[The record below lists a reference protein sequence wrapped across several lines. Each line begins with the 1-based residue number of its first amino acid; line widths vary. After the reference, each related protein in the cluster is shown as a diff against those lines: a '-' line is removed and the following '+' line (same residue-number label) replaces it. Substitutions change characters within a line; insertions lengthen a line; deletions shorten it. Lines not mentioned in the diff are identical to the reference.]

1 MAAVSCS
8 GLHCAGC
15 GAGAAVPPAALAG
28 LFGLAWVAGHLA
40 EVIAVSAACGV
51 LSVAAVAALV
61 RWADR
66 RDARHA
72 ARGPLLITRAPA
84 PPPPAIEQHVHYHI
98 HVADTAATARVIGQ
112 AVTNTQLSRDS
123 HGQRTA

>member
-15 GAGAAVPPAALAG
+15 GAGTAVPPAALAG

-51 LSVAAVAALV
+51 LSVAAVMALV
-61 RWADR
+61 RWGDR

-84 PPPPAIEQHVHYHI
+84 PPQVTHAPPPAIEQHI
-98 HVADTAATARVIGQ
+98 HLHFADGRQAARVIRQVLPGVI
-112 AVTNTQLSRDS
+112 AE
-123 HGQRTA
+123 GE